1 MRDMRSNFYN
11 PGVKG
16 GATGAHIHIAVFHG
30 KPQSAYSGCGIFT
43 FLRHKGLICG
53 LVQTEKIKNRAVSK
67 ILETTRFLM
76 VDTNGLEPLTSRV

>member
-30 KPQSAYSGCGIFT
+30 KPQSAYSGWSSCDIFT
-43 FLRHKGLICG
+43 TQLK
-53 LVQTEKIKNRAVSK
+53 K
-67 ILETTRFLM
+67 
-76 VDTNGLEPLTSRV
+76 